1 MRSLTRRGV
10 TLLELLVVM
19 TLLGLLGVMVSA
31 VVVGASR
38 VAARHLGALSLE
50 RTAQVAAVFLQH
62 DLRDALWTDLSVATA
77 SVRLP
82 RPVGDGVICQASG
95 NSLWLRRDPWSGDR
109 APEAGRDR
117 LLLLTDGQATWR
129 GSGLQAV
136 VAALCPDGSA
146 AWRLDLSAVTD
157 SVQLARV
164 LEDVVLRRYAAG
176 GSEWLGLAPA
186 DGSSPVQPFAGP
198 LLSGASRFARVGDLL
213 RVDLMTSAGVRDV
226 VIPVAVVP

>member
-19 TLLGLLGVMVSA
+19 TLLGLLGVMLSA

-50 RTAQVAAVFLQH
+50 RTAQGAAVFLWQER
-62 DLRDALWTDLSVATA
+62 RDAPWIDLAVATA

-95 NSLWLRRDPWSGDR
+95 NSLWLRRDHWSGDR
-109 APEAGRDR
+109 APEMVRDR
-117 LLLLTDGQATWR
+117 LLMLTNGQAFWR
-129 GSGLQAV
+129 AAGIQSVA
-136 VAALCPDGSA
+136 AALCPDGA
-146 AWRLDLSAVTD
+146 PAWRLVLSAAAD
-157 SVQLARV
+157 SVQLVRV
-164 LEDVVLRRYAAG
+164 LEEVVLRRYAAG

-198 LLSGASRFARVGDLL
+198 LVNGASRFARVGDLL
-213 RVDLMTSAGVRDV
+213 RVDLLTSAGARDF
-226 VIPVAVVP
+226 VIPLAVVP